1 MCATQDPVYQTLE
14 EAAQM
19 RAQAVAEA
27 ARARQH
33 FNSLK
38 PEYEAASRALSLAN
52 DEIKRID
59 QAMGFVKRNHAINV
73 ALSEAGIE
81 YGDARLLI
89 ARPGYSTYDFGLVAI
104 GPEGTGLY
112 LHVPE
117 HSHRYQG
124 RDHRILY
131 EAANTH
137 GVAPQASEWDLK
149 RGGTR
154 RLDSIERETG
164 LIEWQHR
171 GSGSYGA
178 GSGSMK
184 PKPPPEGGRW
194 KWLKIDEQ
202 KALEGSVDG

>member
-33 FNSLK
+33 YNSLK
-38 PEYEAASRALSLAN
+38 PAYEAAGRALKAAN

-73 ALSEAGIE
+73 ALDGAGIE

-89 ARPGYSTYDFGLVAI
+89 ARVGYSTYDFGLVAI

-124 RDHRILY
+124 REHRILLKDV
-131 EAANTH
+131 EKH
-137 GVAPQASEWDLK
+137 GLDE
-149 RGGTR
+149 GR
-154 RLDSIERETG
+154 RRRNDAIEKETG
-164 LIEWQHR
+164 LVEWQSR
-171 GSGSYGA
+171 GSGSFGP

-184 PKPPPEGGRW
+184 PNPPPEGGRW

-202 KALEGSVDG
+202 KALEGLVDG